1 MKPNGL
7 QEQPATNPDT
17 GADLAAWLFSGD
29 TAHIDEFILA
39 GSSEIRAK
47 GLHAITKESRFVYAK
62 IYAVREAGLSELKD
76 HSRVIMRT
84 LEFATRSHAMD
95 PLPTYMAEG
104 TFAIQYL
111 LKEDDLIPDQVPGI
125 GLVDDAILIKRV
137 LCRKKPEFMR
147 PETLPV
153 DRVIT
158 TELECI

>member
-1 MKPNGL
+1 
-7 QEQPATNPDT
+7 
-17 GADLAAWLFSGD
+17 
-29 TAHIDEFILA
+29 
-39 GSSEIRAK
+39 
-47 GLHAITKESRFVYAK
+47 
-62 IYAVREAGLSELKD
+62 
-76 HSRVIMRT
+76 
-84 LEFATRSHAMD
+84 
-95 PLPTYMAEG
+95 MAEG